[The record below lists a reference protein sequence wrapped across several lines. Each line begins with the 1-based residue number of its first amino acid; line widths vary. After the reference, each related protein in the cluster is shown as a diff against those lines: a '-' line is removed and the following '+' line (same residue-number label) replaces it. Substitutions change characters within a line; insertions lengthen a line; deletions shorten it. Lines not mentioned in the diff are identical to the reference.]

1 VFWPLLKPNQSAKK
15 NRSVKY
21 AVFLLMSLSF
31 SAFGQEVD
39 ISGKLNTTGYV
50 YETEIGDNEATQTEA
65 FTIKPSLLGSYRSRL
80 LSASLAATHSRVRQ
94 SVASDDETDNTNQ
107 NYTILNYNS
116 TFTLIENSLSLTLN
130 GTQNY
135 RVVNQQQAGF
145 SDEILGSSNL
155 TKSRN
160 NSAQLNFSTP
170 NPLYFGMTLQSTYSK
185 TQTGL
190 SQDGQTGVGVGV
202 GVGVDGDNVGVSVSL
217 FQGKYIRPINFNISA
232 QYNDTSRANFQNFES
247 TRVQANVGFP
257 IFKDIDFVVTGSL
270 DEYDTG
276 QAALTDRSNLDTTS
290 YGAGLEWTPSNGRN
304 ISLTYNQLEEGENQT
319 KFIGVNLAWAFST
332 RTALNFDYGKR
343 FFGDSYTLNFSHSL
357 KYLRTSVSYS
367 EDLTT
372 FSRLGASSTNIT
384 GIFVCQFGSTELI
397 DCFQPD
403 SLDYQLQVGEEF
415 RATTEVV
422 TDISEEVILRK
433 SGTAS
438 IGYSKRK
445 VTMSIDASYRR
456 TEYLESDR
464 LSINRSLRLN
474 LNYAIGR
481 KTNISFASNLAT
493 NQFNELET
501 ADTTMTTSINFSR
514 ALGRYLNLN
523 IAARLLDRESDN
535 MERNGTDKRLTVGL
549 NYTF

>member
-1 VFWPLLKPNQSAKK
+1 VLFGSLLKQNQTAKQ
-15 NRSVKY
+15 NHFVKY
-21 AVFLLMSLSF
+21 AAVLFTSLSF
-31 SAFGQEVD
+31 SAFCQEVD
-39 ISGKLNTTGYV
+39 ISGTLNTTAYV
-50 YETEIGDNEATQTEA
+50 YESEIGDNEATQTEA
-65 FTIKPSLLGSYRSRL
+65 LIITPSLLGSYSSRL
-80 LSASLAATHSRVRQ
+80 VSASLSANHSRVRQ
-94 SVASDDETDNTNQ
+94 SVESEDETDNTNQ
-107 NYTILNYNS
+107 DYTNLRYSS
-116 TFTLIENSLSLTLN
+116 TLTLIENALFLALN
-130 GTQNY
+130 GAQNY
-135 RVVNQQQAGF
+135 RVVNQQQADF
-145 SDEILGSSNL
+145 SDEILGSDNL

-160 NSAQLNFSTP
+160 NSAQLNFSIP
-170 NPLYFGMTLQSTYSK
+170 NPIYLGFTLQSTYSK
-185 TQTGL
+185 TQTDQ
-190 SQDGQTGVGVGV
+190 SQDGQTGV
-202 GVGVDGDNVGVSVSL
+202 DGENLGVSTRL
-217 FQGKYIRPINFNISA
+217 YQGKNLTRVKFDISA

-247 TRVQANVGFP
+247 TRVQGNLGFP
-257 IFKDIDFVVTGSL
+257 IIKKLDVIITGSTE
-270 DEYDTG
+270 DNNTG
-276 QAALTDRSNLDTTS
+276 QTETTNLSNLDTTS
-290 YGAGLEWTPSNGRN
+290 YGAGLKWTPSNGRN
-304 ISLTYNQLEEGENQT
+304 LSLTYNQLEEGENQT
-319 KFIGVNLAWAFST
+319 RFIGVDLAWAFSN

-343 FFGDSYTLNFSHSL
+343 FYGDSYSLNFNHSL
-357 KYLRTSVSYS
+357 KSLRTSVSYS

-403 SLDYQLQVGEEF
+403 TLDYQLQAGEEF

-474 LNYAIGR
+474 VNYALSP
-481 KTNISFASNLAT
+481 KTNIGFASTLAT

-501 ADTTMTTSINFSR
+501 ADTTMTTSLNFRRSI
-514 ALGRYLNLN
+514 GRYLNLN
-523 IAARLLDRESDN
+523 IAARFLDRESDN
-535 MERNGTDKRLTVGL
+535 LNRNGTDKRLTVGL

>member
-1 VFWPLLKPNQSAKK
+1 VVFGPLLKPNQSAKK
-15 NRSVKY
+15 NRTVKY
-21 AVFLLMSLSF
+21 AFVLLMAASF

-39 ISGKLNTTGYV
+39 ISGTLNTTGYV

-65 FTIKPSLLGSYRSRL
+65 FIIKPSLLGSYKSRL
-80 LSASLAATHSRVRQ
+80 VSASLTANHSRVRQ
-94 SVASDDETDNTNQ
+94 SVDSEDETDNTNQ
-107 NYTILNYNS
+107 NYTNLNYTS
-116 TFTLIENSLSLTLN
+116 AFTLIENSLLLTLN
-130 GTQNY
+130 GAQNY

-145 SDEILGSSNL
+145 SDEILGSDNL

-160 NSAQLNFSTP
+160 NSARLDFSIP
-170 NPLYFGMTLQSTYSK
+170 NPLYVGFTLQSTYSK
-185 TQTGL
+185 TQTGQ
-190 SQDGQTGVGVGV
+190 SQAGQT
-202 GVGVDGDNVGVSVSL
+202 GVDGDNLGVSVSL

-247 TRVQANVGFP
+247 TRVQASVGFP
-257 IFKDIDFVVTGSL
+257 IIKEVDFVVTGSL

-276 QAALTDRSNLDTTS
+276 QAALINRSNLDTTS

-319 KFIGVNLAWAFST
+319 KFIGVNLAWAFSN
-332 RTALNFDYGKR
+332 RTAINFDYGKR
-343 FFGDSYTLNFSHSL
+343 FYGDSYTLNFNHSL
-357 KYLRTSVSYS
+357 KSLRTSVSYS

-445 VTMSIDASYRR
+445 VTMSVDASYRR

-474 LNYAIGR
+474 LSYAIGR
-481 KTNISFASNLAT
+481 KTNISFASSLAT

-501 ADTTMTTSINFSR
+501 ADTTTTTSINFSR

-523 IAARLLDRESDN
+523 IAARFLDRESDN
-535 MERNGTDKRLTVGL
+535 LARNGTDKRLTVGL

>member
-1 VFWPLLKPNQSAKK
+1 VSFWPLLKQNQTAKK
-15 NRSVKY
+15 PQLVKY
-21 AVFLLMSLSF
+21 APVLLMSLSF
-31 SAFGQEVD
+31 GAFSQEVD
-39 ISGKLNTTGYV
+39 ISGTLNTTGYV
-50 YETEIGDNEATQTEA
+50 TETEIGDNEATQTEA
-65 FTIKPSLLGSYRSRL
+65 LIIKPSLLGRYKGRL
-80 LSASLAATHSRVRQ
+80 LSASLTANHSRVRRR
-94 SVASDDETDNTNQ
+94 VDNEDGNDTSNQ
-107 NYTILNYNS
+107 NYTDLRYTS
-116 TFTLIENSLSLTLN
+116 DLTLIEDVLSLTLS
-130 GTQNY
+130 GAQSY

-145 SDEILGSSNL
+145 SDVILGSDNL
-155 TKSRN
+155 TKTRN
-160 NSAQLNFSTP
+160 NSAQLNFSIP
-170 NPLYFGMTLQSTYSK
+170 NPLYVGFTMQSTYSK
-185 TQTGL
+185 TQTDQ
-190 SQDGQTGVGVGV
+190 SQSGQTGV
-202 GVGVDGDNVGVSVSL
+202 DGGNVGVTARL
-217 FQGKYIRPINFNISA
+217 FQGKYIRPINFDISA

-247 TRVQANVGFP
+247 TRVQGNFGIP
-257 IFKDIDFVVTGSL
+257 IIREVEFLINGSL

-276 QAALTDRSNLDTTS
+276 QTGFTGRPNLDTTS

-304 ISLTYNQLEEGENQT
+304 LSLTYNRLEEGENT
-319 KFIGVNLAWAFST
+319 TDFLGVNLAWAFST

-343 FFGDSYTLNFSHSL
+343 FYGDSYTLNFNHSL
-357 KYLRTSVSYS
+357 KSLRTSVSYS

-415 RATTEVV
+415 RTTTEVV

-474 LNYAIGR
+474 VNYAIGR
-481 KTNISFASNLAT
+481 KTNISFASTLAT

-501 ADTTMTTSINFSR
+501 ADTTTTTSINFSR
-514 ALGRYLNLN
+514 DLGRYLKLS
-523 IAARLLDRESDN
+523 IAARFLDRESDN
-535 MERNGTDKRLTVGL
+535 LERNGTDKRLTVGL

>member
-1 VFWPLLKPNQSAKK
+1 VVFGPLLKPNQSAKK
-15 NRSVKY
+15 NRTVKY
-21 AVFLLMSLSF
+21 AFVLLMAASF

-39 ISGKLNTTGYV
+39 ISGTLNTTGYV

-65 FTIKPSLLGSYRSRL
+65 FIIKPSLLGSYKSRL
-80 LSASLAATHSRVRQ
+80 LSASLTANHSRVRQ
-94 SVASDDETDNTNQ
+94 SVDSENETSNTNQ
-107 NYTILNYNS
+107 NYTSLSYRSALI
-116 TFTLIENSLSLTLN
+116 LIENSLLLTLN
-130 GTQNY
+130 GAQTY

-145 SDEILGSSNL
+145 SDEILGSDNL

-160 NSAQLNFSTP
+160 NSAQLDFSIP
-170 NPLYFGMTLQSTYSK
+170 NPLYVGLTLQSTYSK

-190 SQDGQTGVGVGV
+190 SQAGQTGV
-202 GVGVDGDNVGVSVSL
+202 DGENLGATIRMY
-217 FQGKYIRPINFNISA
+217 QGKNLKRITFDISA

-247 TRVQANVGFP
+247 TRAQATFGFP
-257 IFKDIDFVVTGSL
+257 IIREVDFIVTGSL
-270 DEYDTG
+270 DEYNTG
-276 QAALTDRSNLDTTS
+276 QTGFTSRPNLDTTS
-290 YGAGLEWTPSNGRN
+290 YGAGLEWAPSNGRN
-304 ISLTYNQLEEGENQT
+304 ISLVYNQLEEGENQT
-319 KFIGVNLAWAFST
+319 KFIGVNFAWAFSN

-343 FFGDSYTLNFSHSL
+343 FYGDSYTLNFRHSL
-357 KYLRTSVSYS
+357 KSLRTSVSYS

-384 GIFVCQFGSTELI
+384 GIFVCQFGSTELT

-403 SLDYQLQVGEEF
+403 SVDYQLQVGEEF

-445 VTMSIDASYRR
+445 VTMSVDASYRR

-474 LNYAIGR
+474 LDYAIGR
-481 KTNISFASNLAT
+481 KTNISFASSLAT

-501 ADTTMTTSINFSR
+501 ADTTMTTSINFR
-514 ALGRYLNLN
+514 RGIGRYLNLN
-523 IAARLLDRESDN
+523 IAVRLLDRESDTI
-535 MERNGTDKRLTVGL
+535 ERNGTDKRLTVGL
-549 NYTF
+549 SYTF

>member
-1 VFWPLLKPNQSAKK
+1 VSFWPLLKQNLTAKK
-15 NRSVKY
+15 PQPVKY
-21 AVFLLMSLSF
+21 AAVLLMSLSF

-39 ISGKLNTTGYV
+39 ISGTLNTTGYV
-50 YETEIGDNEATQTEA
+50 TETEIGDNEAAQTEA
-65 FTIKPSLLGSYRSRL
+65 LIIKPSLLGSYKSRL
-80 LSASLAATHSRVRQ
+80 LSASLTANHSRVRR
-94 SVASDDETDNTNQ
+94 SVDNEDGDNTSNQ
-107 NYTILNYNS
+107 NYTDLKYTS
-116 TFTLIENSLSLTLN
+116 DLTLIENALFLTLS
-130 GTQNY
+130 GAQNY

-145 SDEILGSSNL
+145 SDVILGSDNL

-160 NSAQLNFSTP
+160 NSAQLNFSIP
-170 NPLYFGMTLQSTYSK
+170 NPLYVGFTLQSTYSK
-185 TQTGL
+185 TQTDQ
-190 SQDGQTGVGVGV
+190 SQTGQT
-202 GVGVDGDNVGVSVSL
+202 GVDGDNLGVTARL
-217 FQGKYIRPINFNISA
+217 FQGKYIRPINFDISA

-247 TRVQANVGFP
+247 TRVQGNFGIP
-257 IFKDIDFVVTGSL
+257 IIREVEFLITGSL

-276 QAALTDRSNLDTTS
+276 QTGFTGRPNLDTTS
-290 YGAGLEWTPSNGRN
+290 YGAGLKWTPSNGRN
-304 ISLTYNQLEEGENQT
+304 LSLTYNQLEEGENKT
-319 KFIGVNLAWAFST
+319 DFLGVNLAWAFSN

-343 FFGDSYTLNFSHSL
+343 FYGDSYKLNFNHSL
-357 KYLRTSVSYS
+357 KSLRTSVSYS

-474 LNYAIGR
+474 VNYALGR
-481 KTNISFASNLAT
+481 KTNISFASTVAT
-493 NQFNELET
+493 NQFNELEA
-501 ADTTMTTSINFSR
+501 ADTIMTTSIDFRRS
-514 ALGRYLNLN
+514 LGRYLNLS
-523 IAARLLDRESDN
+523 IGARLLDRESEN
-535 MERNGTDKRLTVGL
+535 LNRNGTDKRLTVGL

>member
-1 VFWPLLKPNQSAKK
+1 L
-15 NRSVKY
+15 
-21 AVFLLMSLSF
+21 
-31 SAFGQEVD
+31 
-39 ISGKLNTTGYV
+39 
-50 YETEIGDNEATQTEA
+50 
-65 FTIKPSLLGSYRSRL
+65 
-80 LSASLAATHSRVRQ
+80 
-94 SVASDDETDNTNQ
+94 
-107 NYTILNYNS
+107 
-116 TFTLIENSLSLTLN
+116 TLIENALSLTLS
-130 GTQNY
+130 GAQNY

-145 SDEILGSSNL
+145 SDVILGSDNL

-160 NSAQLNFSTP
+160 NSAQLNFSIP
-170 NPLYFGMTLQSTYSK
+170 NPLYVGFTLQSTYSK
-185 TQTGL
+185 TQTDQ
-190 SQDGQTGVGVGV
+190 SEAGQT
-202 GVGVDGDNVGVSVSL
+202 GVDGDNLGVTARL
-217 FQGKYIRPINFNISA
+217 FQGKYIRPINFDISA

-247 TRVQANVGFP
+247 TRVQASVGFP
-257 IFKDIDFVVTGSL
+257 IIKEVDFIVTGSL

-276 QAALTDRSNLDTTS
+276 QTGFTGRPNLDTTS
-290 YGAGLEWTPSNGRN
+290 YGAGLKWTPSNGRN
-304 ISLTYNQLEEGENQT
+304 LSLTYNQLEEGENKT
-319 KFIGVNLAWAFST
+319 DFLGVNLAWAFSN

-343 FFGDSYTLNFSHSL
+343 FFGDSYTLNFKHSL
-357 KYLRTSVSYS
+357 KSLRTSVSYS

-384 GIFVCQFGSTELI
+384 GIFVCQFGSTDLI

-481 KTNISFASNLAT
+481 KTNISFASSIAK
-493 NQFNELET
+493 NQFSEFEES
-501 ADTTMTTSINFSR
+501 DTTTTSSINFSR
-514 ALGRYLNLN
+514 DLGRYLKLS
-523 IAARLLDRESDN
+523 IAARILDRESEN
-535 MERNGTDKRLTVGL
+535 LNRNGTDKRLTVGL

>member
-1 VFWPLLKPNQSAKK
+1 VVFGPLLKPNQSAKK
-15 NRSVKY
+15 NRTVKY
-21 AVFLLMSLSF
+21 AFVLLMAASF

-65 FTIKPSLLGSYRSRL
+65 FIIKPSLLGNYKSRL
-80 LSASLAATHSRVRQ
+80 VSASFTANHSRVRQ
-94 SVASDDETDNTNQ
+94 SVDSENETDNTNQ
-107 NYTILNYNS
+107 NYTNLRYNS
-116 TFTLIENSLSLTLN
+116 TLTLIENSLLLRLN
-130 GTQNY
+130 GAQNY

-145 SDEILGSSNL
+145 SDEILGSDNL

-160 NSAQLNFSTP
+160 NSAQLDFSIP
-170 NPLYFGMTLQSTYSK
+170 NPLYVGMTLQSTYSK

-190 SQDGQTGVGVGV
+190 SQDGQT
-202 GVGVDGDNVGVSVSL
+202 GVDGDNVGVSVSL

-232 QYNDTSRANFQNFES
+232 QYNDTSRANFQNFKS

-276 QAALTDRSNLDTTS
+276 QAALTNRSNLDTTS
-290 YGAGLEWTPSNGRN
+290 YGAGLEWKPSNGRN

-319 KFIGVNLAWAFST
+319 KFIGVNFGWAFSN

-343 FFGDSYTLNFSHSL
+343 FYGDSYTLNFRHSL
-357 KYLRTSVSYS
+357 KSLRTSVSYS

-384 GIFVCQFGSTELI
+384 GIFVCQFGSTELT

-403 SLDYQLQVGEEF
+403 SVDYQLQVGEEF

-445 VTMSIDASYRR
+445 VTMSVDASYRR

-474 LNYAIGR
+474 LDYAIGR
-481 KTNISFASNLAT
+481 KTNISFASSLAT

-501 ADTTMTTSINFSR
+501 ADTTMTTSINFR
-514 ALGRYLNLN
+514 RGIGRYLNLN
-523 IAARLLDRESDN
+523 IAARLLDRESDTI
-535 MERNGTDKRLTVGL
+535 ERNGTDKRLTVGL

>member
-1 VFWPLLKPNQSAKK
+1 VVFWPLLKPNQSAKK
-15 NRSVKY
+15 NRSVKH
-21 AVFLLMSLSF
+21 AVVLLVGASF
-31 SAFGQEVD
+31 NTFGQEVD
-39 ISGKLNTTGYV
+39 ISGTLNTTGYV
-50 YETEIGDNEATQTEA
+50 YKTEIGDNEATQTES
-65 FTIKPSLLGSYRSRL
+65 FVIKPSLLGSYKSRL
-80 LSASLAATHSRVRQ
+80 LSASLTANHSRVRQ
-94 SVASDDETDNTNQ
+94 SVDSEDVNGNDNTNQ
-107 NYTILNYNS
+107 NYTNLNYTS
-116 TFTLIENSLSLTLN
+116 AITLIENSLLLTLN
-130 GTQNY
+130 GAQNY

-145 SDEILGSSNL
+145 SDEILGSGNL

-160 NSAQLNFSTP
+160 NSARLDFSIP
-170 NPLYFGMTLQSTYSK
+170 NPLYFGLTLQSTYSK
-185 TQTGL
+185 TQTGQ
-190 SQDGQTGVGVGV
+190 SQEGQT
-202 GVGVDGDNVGVSVSL
+202 GVDGDNVGVTVSL
-217 FQGKYIRPINFNISA
+217 FQGKKIRPINFDISA

-247 TRVQANVGFP
+247 TRVQASVGFP
-257 IFKDIDFVVTGSL
+257 IIKEIDFIVTGSL

-276 QAALTDRSNLDTTS
+276 QTEFSGRPNLDTTS
-290 YGAGLEWTPSNGRN
+290 YGAGLEWKPSNGRN

-319 KFIGVNLAWAFST
+319 KFIGVNLAWAFSN

-343 FFGDSYTLNFSHSL
+343 FFGDSYTLNFNHSL
-357 KYLRTSVSYS
+357 KSLRTSVSYS

-445 VTMSIDASYRR
+445 VTMSVDASYRR

-481 KTNISFASNLAT
+481 KTDISFASSLAT
-493 NQFNELET
+493 NQFNEFET
-501 ADTTMTTSINFSR
+501 ADTTTTTSINFRR
-514 ALGRYLNLN
+514 ALGRYLNMN
-523 IAARLLDRESDN
+523 IAARFLDRESDN
-535 MERNGTDKRLTVGL
+535 LARNGTDKRLTVGI

>member
-1 VFWPLLKPNQSAKK
+1 VSFWPLLKQNQTAKK
-15 NRSVKY
+15 PQRVKY
-21 AVFLLMSLSF
+21 AAVLLICVSF
-31 SAFGQEVD
+31 SAFSQEVD
-39 ISGKLNTTGYV
+39 ISGTLNTTGYV
-50 YETEIGDNEATQTEA
+50 TETEIGDNEATQTEA
-65 FTIKPSLLGSYRSRL
+65 LIIKPSILGSYKSRL
-80 LSASLAATHSRVRQ
+80 LSASLTANHSRVRR
-94 SVASDDETDNTNQ
+94 SVDNEDGNDTSNQ
-107 NYTILNYNS
+107 NYTDLRYTS
-116 TFTLIENSLSLTLN
+116 DLTLIENALSLTLS
-130 GTQNY
+130 GAQNY

-145 SDEILGSSNL
+145 SDVILGSDNL

-160 NSAQLNFSTP
+160 NSAQLNFSIP
-170 NPLYFGMTLQSTYSK
+170 NPLYVGFTLQSTYSK
-185 TQTGL
+185 TQTDQ
-190 SQDGQTGVGVGV
+190 SEAGQT
-202 GVGVDGDNVGVSVSL
+202 GVDGDNLGVTARL
-217 FQGKYIRPINFNISA
+217 FQGKYIRPINFDISA

-247 TRVQANVGFP
+247 TRVQASFGFP
-257 IFKDIDFVVTGSL
+257 IIKEVDFIVTGSL

-276 QAALTDRSNLDTTS
+276 QTGFTGRPNLDTTS
-290 YGAGLEWTPSNGRN
+290 YGAGLKWTPSNGRN
-304 ISLTYNQLEEGENQT
+304 LSLTYNQLEEGENKT
-319 KFIGVNLAWAFST
+319 DFLGVNLAWAFSN

-343 FFGDSYTLNFSHSL
+343 FFGDSYTLNFKHSL
-357 KYLRTSVSYS
+357 KSLRTSVSYS

-384 GIFVCQFGSTELI
+384 GIFVCQFGSTDLI

-481 KTNISFASNLAT
+481 KTNISFASSIAK
-493 NQFNELET
+493 NQFSEFEES
-501 ADTTMTTSINFSR
+501 DTTTTSSINFSR
-514 ALGRYLNLN
+514 DLGRYLKLS
-523 IAARLLDRESDN
+523 IAARILDRESEN
-535 MERNGTDKRLTVGL
+535 LNRNGTDKRLTVGL

>member
-1 VFWPLLKPNQSAKK
+1 VVFWSLLKQNQTAKK
-15 NRSVKY
+15 PQLAKY
-21 AVFLLMSLSF
+21 FTASLMSLSF

-39 ISGKLNTTGYV
+39 IIGKLNTTSYV
-50 YETEIGDNEATQTEA
+50 TETEIGDNEATQNDA
-65 FTIKPSLLGSYRSRL
+65 FIIKPSLLGNYKSRL
-80 LSASLAATHSRVRQ
+80 LSASLTANHSRVRR
-94 SVASDDETDNTNQ
+94 SVDNEDGNDTSNQ
-107 NYTILNYNS
+107 NYTNLKYTSNL
-116 TFTLIENSLSLTLN
+116 TLIENALSLTLS
-130 GTQNY
+130 GAQNY
-135 RVVNQQQAGF
+135 RVINQQQYGF
-145 SDEILGSSNL
+145 SDEILGSDNL

-160 NSAQLNFSTP
+160 NKAQLNFSIP
-170 NPLYFGMTLQSTYSK
+170 NPLYIGFTLQSTYSK
-185 TQTGL
+185 TQTDQ
-190 SQDGQTGVGVGV
+190 SQTGQT
-202 GVGVDGDNVGVSVSL
+202 GVDGDNLGLTARL
-217 FQGKYIRPINFNISA
+217 FQGKYIRPINFDISA

-247 TRVQANVGFP
+247 TRVQASVGFP
-257 IFKDIDFVVTGSL
+257 IIKEVDFIITGSL

-276 QAALTDRSNLDTTS
+276 QTGFSNRQNLDTTS

-304 ISLTYNQLEEGENQT
+304 LSLTYNQLKEGENT
-319 KFIGVNLAWAFST
+319 TDFLGVELAWAFSN

-343 FFGDSYTLNFSHSL
+343 FFGDSYKLDFRHSL

-372 FSRLGASSTNIT
+372 FSRLGTSSTNIN
-384 GIFVCQFGSTELI
+384 GIFVCQFGSTDLI

-403 SLDYQLQVGEEF
+403 SVDYQLQVGEEF

-474 LNYAIGR
+474 VNYAIGR
-481 KTNISFASNLAT
+481 KTNISFASTAAT
-493 NQFNELET
+493 NQFSEFEES
-501 ADTTMTTSINFSR
+501 DTTTTSSINFSR
-514 ALGRYLNLN
+514 DLGRYLKLS
-523 IAARLLDRESDN
+523 IAARFLDRESEN
-535 MERNGTDKRLTVGL
+535 LERNGTDKRLTVGL

>member
-1 VFWPLLKPNQSAKK
+1 MLFGSLLKQNQTAKQ
-15 NRSVKY
+15 NHFVKY
-21 AVFLLMSLSF
+21 AAVLFTSLSF
-31 SAFGQEVD
+31 SAFCQEVD
-39 ISGKLNTTGYV
+39 ISGTLNTTAYV
-50 YETEIGDNEATQTEA
+50 YESEIGDNEATQTEA
-65 FTIKPSLLGSYRSRL
+65 LIITPSLLGSYSSRL
-80 LSASLAATHSRVRQ
+80 VSASLSANHSRVRQ
-94 SVASDDETDNTNQ
+94 SVESEDETDNTNQ
-107 NYTILNYNS
+107 DYTNLRYSS
-116 TFTLIENSLSLTLN
+116 TLTLIENALFLALN
-130 GTQNY
+130 GAQNY
-135 RVVNQQQAGF
+135 RVVNQQQADF
-145 SDEILGSSNL
+145 SDEILGSDNL

-160 NSAQLNFSTP
+160 NSAQLNFSIP
-170 NPLYFGMTLQSTYSK
+170 NPIYLGFTLQSTYSK
-185 TQTGL
+185 TQTDQ
-190 SQDGQTGVGVGV
+190 SQDGQTGV
-202 GVGVDGDNVGVSVSL
+202 DGENLGVSTRL
-217 FQGKYIRPINFNISA
+217 YQGKNLTRVKFDISA

-247 TRVQANVGFP
+247 TRVQGNLGFP
-257 IFKDIDFVVTGSL
+257 IIKKLDVIITGSTE
-270 DEYDTG
+270 DNNTG
-276 QAALTDRSNLDTTS
+276 QTETTNLSNLDTTS
-290 YGAGLEWTPSNGRN
+290 YGAGLKWTPSNGRN
-304 ISLTYNQLEEGENQT
+304 LSLTYNQLEEGENQT
-319 KFIGVNLAWAFST
+319 RFIGVDLAWAFSN

-343 FFGDSYTLNFSHSL
+343 FYGDSYSLNFNHSL
-357 KYLRTSVSYS
+357 KSLRTSVSYS

-403 SLDYQLQVGEEF
+403 TLDYQLQAGEEF

-474 LNYAIGR
+474 VNYALSP
-481 KTNISFASNLAT
+481 KTNIGFASTLAT

-501 ADTTMTTSINFSR
+501 ADTTMTTSLNFRRSI
-514 ALGRYLNLN
+514 GRYLNLN
-523 IAARLLDRESDN
+523 IAARFLDRESDN
-535 MERNGTDKRLTVGL
+535 LNRNGTDKRLTVGL

>member
-1 VFWPLLKPNQSAKK
+1 MSFWPLLKQNKTAKK
-15 NRSVKY
+15 LQPVKY
-21 AVFLLMSLSF
+21 VAVLLMSLSF

-39 ISGKLNTTGYV
+39 ISGTLNTTGYV

-65 FTIKPSLLGSYRSRL
+65 LIIKPSILGSYKSRL
-80 LSASLAATHSRVRQ
+80 LSASLTANHSRVKR
-94 SVASDDETDNTNQ
+94 SVDSENVIDKTNQ
-107 NYTILNYNS
+107 NYTDLKYTSNL
-116 TFTLIENSLSLTLN
+116 TLIENALSLTLS
-130 GTQNY
+130 GAQSY

-145 SDEILGSSNL
+145 SDVILGSGNL

-160 NSAQLNFSTP
+160 NSAQLNFSIP
-170 NPLYFGMTLQSTYSK
+170 NPLYVGFTLQSTYSK
-185 TQTGL
+185 TQTDQ
-190 SQDGQTGVGVGV
+190 SQAGQT
-202 GVGVDGDNVGVSVSL
+202 GVDGDNLGVTARL
-217 FQGKYIRPINFNISA
+217 FQGKYIRPINFDITA

-247 TRVQANVGFP
+247 TRVQASVGFP
-257 IFKDIDFVVTGSL
+257 IIKEVDFIVTGSL
-270 DEYDTG
+270 EEYDTG
-276 QAALTDRSNLDTTS
+276 QTGFTGRPNLDTTS
-290 YGAGLEWTPSNGRN
+290 YGAGLKWTPSNGRN
-304 ISLTYNQLEEGENQT
+304 LSLTYNQLEEGENKT
-319 KFIGVNLAWAFST
+319 DFLGVNLAWAFSN

-343 FFGDSYTLNFSHSL
+343 FFGDSYTLNFNHSL
-357 KYLRTSVSYS
+357 KSLRTSVSYS

-384 GIFVCQFGSTELI
+384 GIFVCQFGSTDLI

-422 TDISEEVILRK
+422 TDISEEVMLRK

-445 VTMSIDASYRR
+445 VSMSIDASYRR

-481 KTNISFASNLAT
+481 KTNISFASNIAK
-493 NQFNELET
+493 NQFSEFEES
-501 ADTTMTTSINFSR
+501 DTTTTNSINFSR
-514 ALGRYLNLN
+514 DLGRYLKLS
-523 IAARLLDRESDN
+523 IAARFLDRESEN
-535 MERNGTDKRLTVGL
+535 LNRNGTDKRLTVGL

>member
-1 VFWPLLKPNQSAKK
+1 MFFESLLKQNQTAKQ
-15 NRSVKY
+15 NHFVKY
-21 AVFLLMSLSF
+21 AAVLFTSLSF
-31 SAFGQEVD
+31 SAFCQEVD
-39 ISGKLNTTGYV
+39 ISGTLNTTAYV
-50 YETEIGDNEATQTEA
+50 YESEIGDNEATQTEA
-65 FTIKPSLLGSYRSRL
+65 LIITPSLLGSYSSRL
-80 LSASLAATHSRVRQ
+80 VSASLSANHSRVRQ
-94 SVASDDETDNTNQ
+94 SVESEDETDNTNQ
-107 NYTILNYNS
+107 DYTNLRYSS
-116 TFTLIENSLSLTLN
+116 TLTLIENALFLALN
-130 GTQNY
+130 GAQNY
-135 RVVNQQQAGF
+135 RVVNQQQADF
-145 SDEILGSSNL
+145 SDEILGSDNL

-160 NSAQLNFSTP
+160 NSAQLNFSIP
-170 NPLYFGMTLQSTYSK
+170 NPIYLGFTLQSTYSK
-185 TQTGL
+185 TQTDQ
-190 SQDGQTGVGVGV
+190 SQDGQTGV
-202 GVGVDGDNVGVSVSL
+202 DGENLGVSTRL
-217 FQGKYIRPINFNISA
+217 YQGKNLTRVKFDISA

-247 TRVQANVGFP
+247 TRVQGNLGFP
-257 IFKDIDFVVTGSL
+257 IIKKLDVIITGSTE
-270 DEYDTG
+270 DNNTG
-276 QAALTDRSNLDTTS
+276 QTETTNLSNLDTTS
-290 YGAGLEWTPSNGRN
+290 YGAGLKWTPSNGRN
-304 ISLTYNQLEEGENQT
+304 LSLTYNQLEEGENQT
-319 KFIGVNLAWAFST
+319 RFIGVDLAWAFSN

-343 FFGDSYTLNFSHSL
+343 FYGDSYSLNFNHSL
-357 KYLRTSVSYS
+357 KSLRTSVSYS

-403 SLDYQLQVGEEF
+403 TLDYQLQAGEEF

-474 LNYAIGR
+474 VNYALSP
-481 KTNISFASNLAT
+481 KTNIGFASTLAT

-501 ADTTMTTSINFSR
+501 ADTTMTTSLNFRRSI
-514 ALGRYLNLN
+514 GRYLNLN
-523 IAARLLDRESDN
+523 IAARFLDRESDN
-535 MERNGTDKRLTVGL
+535 LNRNGTDKRLTVGL